1 MSLPLPQV
9 AVRSTVYRDVTPDS
23 FEVTVRL
30 VCRAADAAAA
40 ATSLTTGFA
49 RIEQTID
56 SLPGP
61 DLTIERSAVSQRKAM
76 WRHHSDGAQITEW
89 IAARHVVVTG
99 RDNERAGPVM
109 RAFAE
114 LTDTVDGIELHGPSW
129 RLDNDNPAYGEVQ
142 ADAVGEALARARRYA
157 VTLGGRLGTLIELA
171 DTGLLDGGPVRHES
185 VSLGLMAGGSGEGF
199 ETMDFTPVP
208 VQISATVDAR
218 WALIVP

>member
-1 MSLPLPQV
+1 MH
-9 AVRSTVYRDVTPDS
+9 RDVTPDS

-30 VCRAADAAAA
+30 VCRAASGSAA
-40 ATSLTTGFA
+40 ATALTTGFA

-61 DLTIERSAVSQRKAM
+61 DLTIERGAVSQRKAV
-76 WRHHSDGAQITEW
+76 WRDHPDGALITEW
-89 IAARHVVVTG
+89 IAARHVVITG
-99 RDNERAGPVM
+99 RDNERAGAVM

-129 RLDNDNPAYGEVQ
+129 RLDDDNPAYGEVQ

-171 DTGLLDGGPVRHES
+171 DTGLLDGGQIRHQS
-185 VSLGLMAGGSGEGF
+185 RSLGFMAGDSGEGF

-208 VQISATVDAR
+208 VPIRATVDAR

>member
-30 VCRAADAAAA
+30 VCRTADAAAA
-40 ATSLTTGFA
+40 ATSLAAGFA

-61 DLTIERSAVSQRKAM
+61 DLTIERGAVSQRKVM
-76 WRHHSDGAQITEW
+76 WRHHPDGAPITEW

-99 RDNERAGPVM
+99 RDNQRAGAVM

-171 DTGLLDGGPVRHES
+171 DTGLDGGRIVYAEQASFRS
-185 VSLGLMAGGSGEGF
+185 GGPGEGF

>member
-9 AVRSTVYRDVTPDS
+9 AVRSTVHRDVMPDS

-30 VCRAADAAAA
+30 VCRAAEGSAA

-61 DLTIERSAVSQRKAM
+61 DLTIERGAVSQRKAT
-76 WRHHSDGAQITEW
+76 WRHRPDGALITEW
-89 IAARHVVVTG
+89 IAARHVVITG
-99 RDNERAGPVM
+99 RDNERAGAVM

-129 RLDNDNPAYGEVQ
+129 RLDNDNPAYGGLP
-142 ADAVGEALARARRYA
+142 ADAVGEALA
-157 VTLGGRLGTLIELA
+157 
-171 DTGLLDGGPVRHES
+171 
-185 VSLGLMAGGSGEGF
+185 
-199 ETMDFTPVP
+199 
-208 VQISATVDAR
+208 
-218 WALIVP
+218 

>member
-9 AVRSTVYRDVTPDS
+9 AVRSTAHRDVPPDS

-61 DLTIERSAVSQRKAM
+61 VSQRKTV
-76 WRHHSDGAQITEW
+76 WRHHPDDAQITEW

-99 RDNERAGPVM
+99 RDNERAGAAM

-171 DTGLLDGGPVRHES
+171 DTGLLDGRPVRLS
-185 VSLGLMAGGSGEGF
+185 V
-199 ETMDFTPVP
+199 
-208 VQISATVDAR
+208 TVDAR

>member
-30 VCRAADAAAA
+30 VCRTADAAAA
-40 ATSLTTGFA
+40 ATSLAAGFA

-61 DLTIERSAVSQRKAM
+61 DLTVERGAVSQRKVV
-76 WRHHSDGAQITEW
+76 WRPEPKGGLTTEW
-89 IAARHVVVTG
+89 VASRHVIVTG
-99 RDNERAGPVM
+99 RDNQRAGAVM

-171 DTGLLDGGPVRHES
+171 DTGLDGGRIVYAEQASFRS
-185 VSLGLMAGGSGEGF
+185 GGPGEGF

>member
-1 MSLPLPQV
+1 MSLPQPQV
-9 AVRSTVYRDVTPDS
+9 AVRSTVHRDVTPDS

-30 VCRAADAAAA
+30 VCRAVDGAGA
-40 ATSLTTGFA
+40 ATSLAAGFA

-56 SLPGP
+56 SLPGA
-61 DLTIERSAVSQRKAM
+61 DLTIERGAVSQRKVM
-76 WRHHSDGAQITEW
+76 WRPDRDARLTTEW
-89 IAARHVVVTG
+89 IAARNVVVTG
-99 RDNERAGPVM
+99 RDNERAGAVM

-114 LTDTVDGIELHGPSW
+114 LTDTVDGVELDGPVW
-129 RLDNDNPAYGEVQ
+129 RLDIDNPAFGEVQ

-157 VTLGGRLGTLIELA
+157 VALGGRLGTLIELA
-171 DTGLLDGGPVRHES
+171 DTGLLDAGPVRHES
-185 VSLGLMAGGSGEGF
+185 MSLGFMAGGSGEGF

>member
-30 VCRAADAAAA
+30 VCRTADAGAA
-40 ATSLTTGFA
+40 ATSLAAGFA

-56 SLPGP
+56 SLPGT
-61 DLTIERSAVSQRKAM
+61 DLTVERGAVSQRKAI
-76 WRHHSDGAQITEW
+76 WRDRPDGALITEW
-89 IAARHVVVTG
+89 IAARHVVITG
-99 RDNERAGPVM
+99 RDNERAGAVM

-171 DTGLLDGGPVRHES
+171 DTGLLDGGRVMHEQAAFR
-185 VSLGLMAGGSGEGF
+185 GGGSGEGF

>member
-1 MSLPLPQV
+1 MSPPLPQV
-9 AVRSTVYRDVTPDS
+9 AVRSTVHRDVMPDS

-61 DLTIERSAVSQRKAM
+61 DLTIERGAVSQRKVM
-76 WRHHSDGAQITEW
+76 WRPDPDARPDTEW
-89 IAARHVVVTG
+89 VAARHVVVTG
-99 RDNERAGPVM
+99 RDSERAGAVM

-114 LTDTVDGIELHGPSW
+114 LTDIVDGVELDGPVW
-129 RLDNDNPAYGEVQ
+129 HLDNDNPAYDEVQ

-157 VTLGGRLGTLIELA
+157 VALGGRLGALIELA
-171 DTGLLDGGPVRHES
+171 DSGLLDGNGP
-185 VSLGLMAGGSGEGF
+185 MAYAAVAEFRGGRPGEGF

>member
-61 DLTIERSAVSQRKAM
+61 DLTIERGAVSQRKAM

-99 RDNERAGPVM
+99 RDNERAGAVM

-171 DTGLLDGGPVRHES
+171 DTGLLDGRPVRHES

>member
-1 MSLPLPQV
+1 VGSPLPQV
-9 AVRSTVYRDVTPDS
+9 AVRSTVFRDVTPDS

-30 VCRAADAAAA
+30 VCRTADAAAA
-40 ATSLTTGFA
+40 ATSLTAGFA

-61 DLTIERSAVSQRKAM
+61 DLTIERGAVSQRKVM
-76 WRHHSDGAQITEW
+76 WRPEPKGGLTTEW
-89 IAARHVVVTG
+89 VASRHLIVTG
-99 RDNERAGPVM
+99 RDNERAGAVM

-142 ADAVGEALARARRYA
+142 ADAVGEALTRARRYA

-171 DTGLLDGGPVRHES
+171 DTGMLDGGRMVYAEQASFR
-185 VSLGLMAGGSGEGF
+185 AGGPGEGF

>member
-1 MSLPLPQV
+1 MGSPQPQV

-30 VCRAADAAAA
+30 ICRAADGAAA
-40 ATSLTTGFA
+40 ATSLAAGFA

-61 DLTIERSAVSQRKAM
+61 DLTIERGAVSQRKVM
-76 WRHHSDGAQITEW
+76 WRPDMGAELSTEW
-89 IAARHVVVTG
+89 VAARHVVVTG
-99 RDNERAGPVM
+99 RDNERAGEVM

-129 RLDNDNPAYGEVQ
+129 RIDRDNPAYGEVQ

-171 DTGLLDGGPVRHES
+171 DTGLLGGGPVRHES
-185 VSLGLMAGGSGEGF
+185 VSLGFMAGGSGEGF